1 VNLAYDPSSD
11 SWELRESMHNGRS
24 GLAVATVGGRLF
36 AIGGS
41 DSAFSA
47 STARSVEAYT
57 P

>member
-1 VNLAYDPSSD
+1 
-11 SWELRESMHNGRS
+11 MHNGRS